1 MLPCAILGPDMPKIL
16 VVEDDPDSA
25 ELEERVLTARGY
37 DVLQAS
43 NAETGLQLAVDQ
55 LPDVIVVDLGL
66 PDADGQ
72 TLVGWL
78 RRVPALARTPIVAC
92 TAWPEETARKMVE
105 AYGCDG
111 YIRKP
116 ISVATFAEQI
126 AAYLRR

>member
-1 MLPCAILGPDMPKIL
+1 MPKIL
-16 VVEDDPDSA
+16 VIEDNPDSA
-25 ELEERVLTARGY
+25 ELEKRVLAARGY
-37 DVLQAS
+37 EVLEAPD
-43 NAETGLQLAVDQ
+43 AETGLQLAVDQ
-55 LPDVIVVDLGL
+55 QPDAIVLDLGL

-72 TLVGWL
+72 TLVGWM
-78 RRVPALARTPIVAC
+78 RRVPALAHTPIIAC

-126 AAYLRR
+126 GAYLRPVKTG

>member
-1 MLPCAILGPDMPKIL
+1 MPKFL
-16 VVEDDPDSA
+16 VIEDNLDSA
-25 ELEERVLTARGY
+25 ELEKRVLAAKGFE
-37 DVLQAS
+37 VLEALD
-43 NAETGLQLAVDQ
+43 AETGLQLAVDQ
-55 LPDVIVVDLGL
+55 QPDAIVLDLGL

-72 TLVGWL
+72 TLVGWM
-78 RRVPALARTPIVAC
+78 RRVPALAHTPIIAC

-126 AAYLRR
+126 TAYLRLAKTS

>member
-1 MLPCAILGPDMPKIL
+1 MPKIL
-16 VVEDDPDSA
+16 VIEDNPDSA
-25 ELEERVLTARGY
+25 ELEKRVLAARGY
-37 DVLQAS
+37 EVLEAPD
-43 NAETGLQLAVDQ
+43 AETGLQLAVDQ
-55 LPDVIVVDLGL
+55 QPDAIVLDLGL

-72 TLVGWL
+72 TLVGWM
-78 RRVPALARTPIVAC
+78 RRVPALAHTPIIAC

-126 AAYLRR
+126 GAYLRSVKTG

>member
-1 MLPCAILGPDMPKIL
+1 MPKIL
-16 VVEDDPDSA
+16 VIEDNPDSA
-25 ELEERVLTARGY
+25 ELEKRVLAARGY
-37 DVLQAS
+37 EVLEAPD
-43 NAETGLQLAVDQ
+43 AETGLQLAVDQ
-55 LPDVIVVDLGL
+55 QPDAIVLDLGL

-72 TLVGWL
+72 TLVGWM
-78 RRVPALARTPIVAC
+78 RRVPALAHTPIIAC

-126 AAYLRR
+126 AAYLRSVKTG

>member
-1 MLPCAILGPDMPKIL
+1 MPKIL
-16 VVEDDPDSA
+16 VIEDDPDSA
-25 ELEERVLTARGY
+25 ELEKRVLTARGY
-37 DVLQAS
+37 EVLEARD
-43 NAETGLQLAVDQ
+43 AETGLQLAVDQ
-55 LPDVIVVDLGL
+55 QPDAIVLDLGL

-72 TLVGWL
+72 TLVGWM
-78 RRVPALARTPIVAC
+78 RRVPALAHTPIIAC

-126 AAYLRR
+126 AAYLRSVKTG

>member
-1 MLPCAILGPDMPKIL
+1 MPKIL
-16 VVEDDPDSA
+16 VIEDNPDSA
-25 ELEERVLTARGY
+25 ELEKRVLAAKGY
-37 DVLQAS
+37 EVLEAPD
-43 NAETGLQLAVDQ
+43 AETGLQLAVHQ
-55 LPDVIVVDLGL
+55 HPDAIVLDLGL

-72 TLVGWL
+72 TLVGWM
-78 RRVPALARTPIVAC
+78 RRVPALAHIPIIAC

-126 AAYLRR
+126 AAYLRLAKTG

>member
-1 MLPCAILGPDMPKIL
+1 MPKIL
-16 VVEDDPDSA
+16 VIEDNPDSA
-25 ELEERVLTARGY
+25 ELEKRVLAAKGFEVMEAL
-37 DVLQAS
+37 D
-43 NAETGLQLAVDQ
+43 AETGLQLAIDQ
-55 LPDVIVVDLGL
+55 QPDAIVLDLGL

-72 TLVGWL
+72 TLVGWM
-78 RRVPALARTPIVAC
+78 RRVPALAHTPIIAC

-126 AAYLRR
+126 TAYLRLAKTS

>member
-1 MLPCAILGPDMPKIL
+1 MPKIL
-16 VVEDDPDSA
+16 VIEDNPDSA
-25 ELEERVLTARGY
+25 ELEKRVLAAKGFE
-37 DVLQAS
+37 VLAAPD
-43 NAETGLQLAVDQ
+43 AETGLQLAVDEH
-55 LPDVIVVDLGL
+55 PDAIVLDLGL

-72 TLVGWL
+72 TLVGWM
-78 RRVPALARTPIVAC
+78 RRVPALAHTPIIAC

-126 AAYLRR
+126 GAYLRRAKNG

>member
-1 MLPCAILGPDMPKIL
+1 MPKIL
-16 VVEDDPDSA
+16 VIEDNPDSA
-25 ELEERVLTARGY
+25 ELEKRVLAAKGY
-37 DVLQAS
+37 EVLEAPD
-43 NAETGLQLAVDQ
+43 AETGLQLAVDQ
-55 LPDVIVVDLGL
+55 HPDAIVLDLGL

-72 TLVGWL
+72 TLVGWM
-78 RRVPALARTPIVAC
+78 RRIPALAHIPIIAC

-126 AAYLRR
+126 AAYLRLAKTG

>member
-1 MLPCAILGPDMPKIL
+1 MPKIL
-16 VVEDDPDSA
+16 VIEDNPDSA
-25 ELEERVLTARGY
+25 ELEKRVLAARGY
-37 DVLQAS
+37 EVLEAPD
-43 NAETGLQLAVDQ
+43 AETGLQMAVDEQ
-55 LPDVIVVDLGL
+55 PDAIVLDLGL

-72 TLVGWL
+72 TLVGWM
-78 RRVPALARTPIVAC
+78 RRVPALAHTPIIAC

-126 AAYLRR
+126 AAYLRSVKTG

>member
-1 MLPCAILGPDMPKIL
+1 MPRIL
-16 VVEDDPDSA
+16 VIEDNPDSA
-25 ELEERVLTARGY
+25 ELEKRVLAAKGY
-37 DVLQAS
+37 EVLEAPD
-43 NAETGLQLAVDQ
+43 AETGLQLAVDQ
-55 LPDVIVVDLGL
+55 HPDAIVLDLGL

-72 TLVGWL
+72 TLVGWM
-78 RRVPALARTPIVAC
+78 RRVPALAHIPIIAC

-126 AAYLRR
+126 AAYLRLAKTG

>member
-1 MLPCAILGPDMPKIL
+1 MPPCAILAPEMPKIL
-16 VVEDDPDSA
+16 VVEDNSDSA
-25 ELEERVLTARGY
+25 ELEQRVLTARGY

-43 NAETGLQLAVDQ
+43 NAETGLQLAVDHR
-55 LPDVIVVDLGL
+55 PDVIVVDLGL

-78 RRVPALARTPIVAC
+78 RRVPALAGTPIVAC

>member
-1 MLPCAILGPDMPKIL
+1 MPKIL
-16 VVEDDPDSA
+16 VIEDNPDSA
-25 ELEERVLTARGY
+25 ELEKRVLAARGY
-37 DVLQAS
+37 EVLEAPD
-43 NAETGLQLAVDQ
+43 AETGLQLAIDQ
-55 LPDVIVVDLGL
+55 QPDAIVLDLGL

-72 TLVGWL
+72 TLVGWM
-78 RRVPALARTPIVAC
+78 RRVPALAHTPIIAC

-126 AAYLRR
+126 AAYLRPVKTG

>member
-1 MLPCAILGPDMPKIL
+1 MPKIL
-16 VVEDDPDSA
+16 VIEDNPDSA
-25 ELEERVLTARGY
+25 ELEKRVLAARGY
-37 DVLQAS
+37 EVLEAPD
-43 NAETGLQLAVDQ
+43 AETGLQLAVDQ
-55 LPDVIVVDLGL
+55 QPDAIVLDLGL

-72 TLVGWL
+72 TLVGWM
-78 RRVPALARTPIVAC
+78 RRVPALAHTPIIAC

-126 AAYLRR
+126 AAYLRSVKAG

>member
-1 MLPCAILGPDMPKIL
+1 MPKIL
-16 VVEDDPDSA
+16 VIEDNPDSA
-25 ELEERVLTARGY
+25 ELEKRVLAARGF
-37 DVLQAS
+37 DVLEAPD
-43 NAETGLQLAVDQ
+43 AETGLQLAIDQ
-55 LPDVIVVDLGL
+55 HPDAIVLDLGL

-72 TLVGWL
+72 TLVGWM
-78 RRVPALARTPIVAC
+78 RRVPALAHTPIIAC

-126 AAYLRR
+126 AAYLLSAKTG

>member
-1 MLPCAILGPDMPKIL
+1 MPKIL
-16 VVEDDPDSA
+16 VIEDDPDSA
-25 ELEERVLTARGY
+25 ELEKRVLAARGY
-37 DVLQAS
+37 EVLEAPD
-43 NAETGLQLAVDQ
+43 AETGLQMAVDQ
-55 LPDVIVVDLGL
+55 QPDAIVLDLGL

-72 TLVGWL
+72 TLVGWM
-78 RRVPALARTPIVAC
+78 RRVPALAHTPIIAC

-126 AAYLRR
+126 AAYLRSVKTG

>member
-1 MLPCAILGPDMPKIL
+1 MPKIL
-16 VVEDDPDSA
+16 VIEDNPDSA
-25 ELEERVLTARGY
+25 ELEKRVLAAKGY
-37 DVLQAS
+37 EVLEAPD
-43 NAETGLQLAVDQ
+43 AETGLQLAVDQ
-55 LPDVIVVDLGL
+55 HPDAIVLDLGL

-72 TLVGWL
+72 TLVGWM
-78 RRVPALARTPIVAC
+78 RRVPALAHTPIIAC

-126 AAYLRR
+126 AAYLRLAKTG

>member
-1 MLPCAILGPDMPKIL
+1 MPKIL
-16 VVEDDPDSA
+16 VIEDDPDSA
-25 ELEERVLTARGY
+25 ELEKRVLTARGY
-37 DVLQAS
+37 EVLKAPD
-43 NAETGLQLAVDQ
+43 AETGLQLAVDQ
-55 LPDVIVVDLGL
+55 HPDAIVLDLGL

-72 TLVGWL
+72 TLVGWM
-78 RRVPALARTPIVAC
+78 RRVPALAHTPIIAC

-126 AAYLRR
+126 AAYLRSVKTG

>member
-1 MLPCAILGPDMPKIL
+1 MPKIL
-16 VVEDDPDSA
+16 VIEDNPDSA
-25 ELEERVLTARGY
+25 ELEKRVLAAKGY
-37 DVLQAS
+37 EVLEAPD
-43 NAETGLQLAVDQ
+43 AETGLQLAVDQ
-55 LPDVIVVDLGL
+55 HPDVIVLDLGL

-72 TLVGWL
+72 TLVGWM
-78 RRVPALARTPIVAC
+78 RRVPALAHIPIIAC

-126 AAYLRR
+126 AAYLRLAKTG

>member
-1 MLPCAILGPDMPKIL
+1 MPKIL
-16 VVEDDPDSA
+16 VIEDNPDSA
-25 ELEERVLTARGY
+25 ELEKRVLAAKGY
-37 DVLQAS
+37 EVLEAPD
-43 NAETGLQLAVDQ
+43 AETGLQLAIDQ
-55 LPDVIVVDLGL
+55 HPDAIVLDLGL

-72 TLVGWL
+72 TLVGWM
-78 RRVPALARTPIVAC
+78 RRVPALAHIPIIAC

-126 AAYLRR
+126 AAYLRLAKTG